1 MAAKLVFIFMKSRG
15 RSFPGIWKTSPGD
28 KNANKAAAIRGAA
41 QSFILK
47 SLNSFFSA
55 QLLKDLGGGGG
66 GGGGEWSKAYQ
77 KGFGYYFFISS
88 FQLPER
94 G

>member
-66 GGGGEWSKAYQ
+66 GEWSKAYQ